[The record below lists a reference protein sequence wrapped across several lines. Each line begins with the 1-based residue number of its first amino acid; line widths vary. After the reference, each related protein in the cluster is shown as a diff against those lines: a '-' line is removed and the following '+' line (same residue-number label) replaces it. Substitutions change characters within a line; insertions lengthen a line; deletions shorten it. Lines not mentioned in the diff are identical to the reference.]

1 MRMKWVV
8 LLVLSATLFSGCTP
22 QTQSQYKVL
31 SFFFDGVPNPDEIKA
46 EVTTEEGKKTLAQTS
61 VYKEH
66 GPYAAKQCSGCHDR
80 GSNRLVVPKQELCFQ
95 CHTLDIR
102 KKYIHGPLESGGCT
116 VCHQPHG
123 SSYAF
128 LLVAEPKE
136 FCLYCHA
143 KEDVARNPVHGDL
156 DVQCTI
162 CHDAHGSNERYL
174 LR

>member
-1 MRMKWVV
+1 
-8 LLVLSATLFSGCTP
+8 LILFTTLYTGCAP
-22 QTQSQYKVL
+22 QTQSQYKML
-31 SFFFDGVPNPDEIKA
+31 SFFFDGVPNPEEKQA
-46 EVTTEEGKKTLAQTS
+46 EVAKVEERKGLVQTS
-61 VYKEH
+61 IYKEH
-66 GPYAAKQCSGCHDR
+66 GPYAAKQCGGCHDR
-80 GSNRLVVPKQELCFQ
+80 GSNRLIVPKQELCFQ

-102 KKYIHGPLESGGCT
+102 KKYIHGPLASGGCT

-143 KEDVARNPVHGDL
+143 KEDISRNAVHGEMDA
-156 DVQCTI
+156 QCTM
-162 CHDAHGSNERYL
+162 CHDAHGSNEQYL

>member
-1 MRMKWVV
+1 M
-8 LLVLSATLFSGCTP
+8 
-22 QTQSQYKVL
+22 L
-31 SFFFDGVPNPDEIKA
+31 SFFFDGVPNPDEKKA
-46 EVTTEEGKKTLAQTS
+46 EVGKIDERKAQAS
-61 VYKEH
+61 IYREH
-66 GPYAAKQCSGCHDR
+66 GPYAAKQCGGCHDR

-102 KKYIHGPLESGGCT
+102 KKYIHGPLASGGCT

-123 SSYAF
+123 SNYAF

-143 KEDVARNPVHGDL
+143 KEDVARNPVHSDM
-156 DVQCTI
+156 DMQCTM